1 MATVNL
7 PSAVDALLQKQE
19 GDVLSVEQIGS
30 FCALIVSHLESKDD
44 QTLTQAEL
52 QSVLHFITA
61 ASVNHEAF
69 SLDIFS
75 RTVLKFYQVCSNL
88 SQSECVTSLN
98 AQISSLSLSLLTVM
112 EKGSGVYLEP
122 LMHFHSVV
130 DSKESQQFLEMMAVK
145 MPKQFVSHLLKL
157 TGGDN
162 LNVQLETP
170 VEKLRQVS
178 ALIAPTAMLIVS
190 RYEPSQ
196 VFRFAICQI

>member
-1 MATVNL
+1 MGTVNL

-19 GDVLSVEQIGS
+19 GDVLSAEQIGS

-61 ASVNHEAF
+61 ASANHEAF

-98 AQISSLSLSLLTVM
+98 AQVSSLSLSS
-112 EKGSGVYLEP
+112 SGVYLEP

-190 RYEPSQ
+190 RYEQSR
-196 VFRFAICQI
+196 VFKFAICQI